1 MGSVI
6 DGEDVVQDTL
16 SRALVA
22 GDEMP
27 DAPMLRA
34 WLFRIAHNRALDLL
48 RSRTIRK
55 AEPIEAANGVAD
67 QGNPDPVLLIETT
80 LVRRLVLS
88 P

>member
-1 MGSVI
+1 
-6 DGEDVVQDTL
+6 
-16 SRALVA
+16 
-22 GDEMP
+22 
-27 DAPMLRA
+27 MLRA